1 MINSLMQGL
10 AAKDQEKIRNVTE
23 NYFAQKLISNL
34 KDNLTYQ
41 PAGDAAIDNV
51 FLVDKLFIKGV
62 STDRD
67 QNDTNYD
74 YV

>member
-34 KDNLTYQ
+34 KDNLTYS

-67 QNDTNYD
+67 
-74 YV
+74 

>member
-10 AAKDQEKIRNVTE
+10 ATKDQEKIRTVAE
-23 NYFAQKLISNL
+23 SYFAQKLISNL
-34 KDNLTYQ
+34 KDDLAYS
-41 PAGDAAIDNV
+41 PASDAAIDNV

-67 QNDTNYD
+67 
-74 YV
+74 